1 MDLFEMRMNKTELS
15 DMSSLALAHV
25 GDAVFELLV
34 RVRLAKNGGGT
45 AARMHKNTVKLVS
58 APAQAKAAKKIT
70 GILTD
75 EELAVFRRGRN
86 AKVNSVPHAAT
97 LGEYHEATALEAL
110 FGYLYLTGQRERI
123 SELFDMMME
132 GNDAS

>member
-1 MDLFEMRMNKTELS
+1 MDLFDMKMNKTELS

-34 RVRLAKNGGGT
+34 RARLAKNGGGT
-45 AARMHKNTVKLVS
+45 AARMHKNAVKLVA

-97 LGEYHEATALEAL
+97 LSEYHEATALEAL

-123 SELFDMMME
+123 SELFDKMME